1 MSDAWA
7 IVIAA
12 AVPVVASGIGFVIK
26 LILDTRDE
34 QRRELSSLR
43 EENRVD
49 HGLVMNAILD
59 LSSDVKDIKRDQQ
72 DHFKWHATK
81 DKPVVRNRKR

>member
-1 MSDAWA
+1 MTDAWA
-7 IVIAA
+7 IIIAA
-12 AVPVVASGIGFVIK
+12 AIPVVASGIAYVIK

-34 QRRELSSLR
+34 QRRELHALR
-43 EENRVD
+43 EENRTD

-72 DHFKWHATK
+72 DHFTWHATK
-81 DKPVVRNRKR
+81 DKPVAKSRKR